1 MTNKYTFTTKDF
13 CAILIWYKLAARE
26 GVFMF
31 RAAAYYA
38 VGRVF
43 LASPALPA
51 ALVGGACLVYLAVSV
66 AREILE

>member
-1 MTNKYTFTTKDF
+1 
-13 CAILIWYKLAARE
+13 
-26 GVFMF
+26 MF